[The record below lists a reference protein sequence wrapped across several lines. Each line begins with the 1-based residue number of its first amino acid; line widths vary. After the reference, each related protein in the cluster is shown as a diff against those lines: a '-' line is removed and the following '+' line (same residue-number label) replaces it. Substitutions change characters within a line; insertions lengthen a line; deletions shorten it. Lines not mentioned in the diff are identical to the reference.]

1 MANNG
6 PAPLA
11 CGNTLPQSQIVDKS
25 GLPTRPMVKWMQDIQ
40 QRLSAGL
47 TELGQLIGEINA
59 GTEISGRGGTIGTAL
74 QNLDQTGVLD
84 AVALSG
90 TIQPPRLPAPSIGAL
105 GGVQAVDPLAN
116 SWVHAIDTS
125 GAPQLSQPA
134 FANLSGAA
142 TAAQVPA
149 LSNLVGAVTAA
160 QVPNLSALNG
170 AVTAAQ
176 VPALSLLSGKVT
188 AAQLPSDVPVVSFG
202 SGAPAGASTEGYLY
216 FDTSVAPFQGYVY
229 QAAAWNKFS

>member
-6 PAPLA
+6 PVPLA

-74 QNLDQTGVLD
+74 QNLDPGGVLD

-105 GGVQAVDPLAN
+105 GGVQAIDPLAN

-125 GAPQLSQPA
+125 GTPQLSQPN
-134 FANLSGAA
+134 FANLAGAA
-142 TAAQVPA
+142 TAAQIPG
-149 LSNLVGAVTAA
+149 LGDLT
-160 QVPNLSALNG
+160 G

-176 VPALSLLSGKVT
+176 VPALSALNGSVT
-188 AAQLPSDVPVVSFG
+188 AAQVPALSALEGQITTAQLPASGITATVALAALTGTGAQG
-202 SGAPAGASTEGYLY
+202 SLTITNGIVTAYTPPT
-216 FDTSVAPFQGYVY
+216 
-229 QAAAWNKFS
+229 